1 MTFLPVLLSLLSLGS
16 SPKASIT
23 PNEVVV
29 KAAVTTSPATV
40 NKELMLSLVNSVR
53 SKGCQC
59 GDKYYAPAGPL
70 VWNELLEKAAQKHS
84 NEMNKNDYFSHIS
97 ADGSN
102 GGNRLDAI
110 GYKWIAY
117 AENIGMGYTSEQ
129 EVVSAWVKSPS
140 HCKNLMGKDYKEMG
154 VARAG
159 LYWTQDF
166 GSRQ

>member
-1 MTFLPVLLSLLSLGS
+1 MTIFPILITLLTLAP
-16 SPKASIT
+16 SPRPAAKKAVN
-23 PNEVVV
+23 PQVVSV
-29 KAAVTTSPATV
+29 APSTV
-40 NKELMLSLVNSVR
+40 NKQLMLELVNNVR
-53 SKGCQC
+53 KKGCQC
-59 GDKYYAPAGPL
+59 GDKYYPAAGPL
-70 VWNELLEKAAQKHS
+70 VWNDLLEKAAQNHS

-102 GGNRLDAI
+102 GGARLDAI

-117 AENIGMGYTSEQ
+117 AENIGMGYTTEK
-129 EVVSAWVKSPS
+129 EVVDAWVKSPS
-140 HCKNLMGKDYKEMG
+140 HCKNLMGKEYKEMG